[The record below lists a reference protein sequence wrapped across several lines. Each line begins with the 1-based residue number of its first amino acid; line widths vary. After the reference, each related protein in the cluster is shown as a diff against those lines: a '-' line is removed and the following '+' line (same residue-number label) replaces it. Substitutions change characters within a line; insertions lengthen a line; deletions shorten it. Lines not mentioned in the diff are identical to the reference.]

1 MALVQNIEPRTS
13 GILHRN
19 SDLEEYL
26 DSLQSQVDDQV
37 RPEVGAGTGNLATVG
52 QASLMDS
59 ANERMHYILGNSI
72 IPKDAAKPYDHFG
85 NTFKTRTGRVVS
97 MFRRAVTHVN
107 TRGVIMLTYLASN
120 GQWAAPV
127 EVPIM
132 SDPVLDARVAAG
144 GVLPDG
150 SIVIAV
156 NYMNPTTSVF
166 GDVKFFKSDDD
177 AATWTLVQTI
187 TASQAGVYSYNIPFG
202 SAALLGDAVVIPRYK
217 RVGSNFSVGYYRS
230 TDLGATWAEVDVYA
244 DATGTNDYN
253 ESAICSIGRL
263 AFMVSRI
270 GSGISGAFRLFVSTN
285 AGSTWTDAGTSN
297 FTGGDGAYVVA
308 PSMHILRTVA
318 GTPYIMLSYADRT
331 GQALVYRTALVSD
344 VLAGNYSFSERY
356 RITGGLSNSSGYQ
369 SGFMEGNRYIGVVY
383 IETAEQTAAQGTSF
397 EVSIVNVPDYDSGWF
412 AVVANRNYPLT
423 LTATLQPKHLQVLF
437 SPDTAAG
444 TVYYVT
450 PSFNTSSGSI
460 YSSGCAIRA
469 SGNTVT
475 LRTGSRVYGDTLFGS
490 AGASDFASGHYRV
503 VAWY

>member
-1 MALVQNIEPRTS
+1 MALIQNVEPRTS
-13 GILHRN
+13 GILHHG
-19 SDLEEYL
+19 SDLEVYL
-26 DSLQSQVDDQV
+26 DTLQGQVDDQV
-37 RPEVGAGTGNLATVG
+37 RPEVGTGTDNLATVG
-52 QASLMDS
+52 QAQLMQS
-59 ANERMHYILGNSI
+59 ASEHLNYILGNSI

-85 NTFKTRTGRVVS
+85 STFKTRTGKVVS
-97 MFRRAVTHVN
+97 MFRRAATHVN
-107 TRGVIMLTYLASN
+107 SRGVIMLTYLGSN

-127 EVPIM
+127 EVSIM

-177 AATWTLVQTI
+177 ASTWTLVQTI
-187 TASQAGVYSYNIPFG
+187 TVSQAGGYSYNIPFG
-202 SAALLGDAVVIPRYK
+202 SVAALGEAVVIPRYK

-230 TDLGATWAEVDVYA
+230 TDLGGSWTEVDVYS

-253 ESAICSIGRL
+253 ESAIASIGRF
-263 AFMVSRI
+263 AIMVSRI
-270 GSGISGAFRLFVSTN
+270 GSGISGTFRLFVSTN
-285 AGSTWTDAGTSN
+285 AGSTWTDAGASN

-308 PSMHILRTVA
+308 PSMHVLRTTA

-331 GQALVYRTALVSD
+331 GQVLVYRTALVAD
-344 VLAGNYSFSERY
+344 LLAGSYSFSERY

-383 IETAEQTAAQGTSF
+383 VETAAQTAAQGTSF
-397 EVSIVNVPDYDSGWF
+397 EVSVVNVPDYDTGWF
-412 AVVANRNYPLT
+412 AVAANQNYPLT
-423 LTATLQPKHLQVLF
+423 LSASLQPKHLQVLY
-437 SPDTAAG
+437 SPDTTAG

-450 PSFNTSSGSI
+450 PSFNTSSGVL

-469 SGNTVT
+469 SAGTVT
-475 LRTGSRVYGDTLFGS
+475 LRTGSRVYGDTLFG
-490 AGASDFASGHYRV
+490 ASGSNDFTSGYYRV
-503 VAWY
+503 VCWY